1 VQTGA
6 HGQSTLRR
14 TAAVNPAPPRPGPQR
29 SEEFRISA
37 PPSTHPVDAE
47 LAAPSPRSSSADS
60 SSGEAFGRTAEGAA
74 PPLAAPSGVVVGPRE
89 LARNPFVVALAVLAA
104 VLILSVERATRSS
117 SGPRKPCHSAR
128 HSRSSPALRSSPC
141 CSCSSAAAGAG
152 ANSPSVATRGTRA
165 ATRTSTRT
173 SRGRGLAPSCP
184 PDVRGRGRW
193 CARRRRPVR

>member
-1 VQTGA
+1 MSDEDGAAIDPRYDPAFQRGFSGEVQTGA

-104 VLILSVERATRSS
+104 VLILSGAIWAAEGFATIV
-117 SGPRKPCHSAR
+117 
-128 HSRSSPALRSSPC
+128 
-141 CSCSSAAAGAG
+141 
-152 ANSPSVATRGTRA
+152 ANGGTRNEVEFWA
-165 ATRTSTRT
+165 AQTMSF
-173 SRGRGLAPSCP
+173 GAPLAIVAGLA
-184 PDVRGRGRW
+184 VLAVLLVLFGRSW
-193 CARRRRPVR
+193 RRSE